1 MDFGSP
7 AGKVMFSV
15 ISAMAEFER
24 DLIRDRVKL
33 GMEKARREG
42 IHLGRPPTLP
52 VKEIRRRRRR
62 GDTPTEIARELEVSR
77 ASVYRVLKSPH
88 IGL

>member
-1 MDFGSP
+1 
-7 AGKVMFSV
+7 MFSV

-62 GDTPTEIARELEVSR
+62 GDSPTEIAREFEVSR
-77 ASVYRVLKSPH
+77 ASVYRALRP
-88 IGL
+88 